1 MSGRIVLTLL
11 VGIHW
16 ILPFTPVNLHEETRI
31 VVASVGLGAAFLT
44 LLIWSLT
51 QAARAF
57 AAALGLL
64 VLVIAV
70 SATTGASPLLE
81 GAQIKLL
88 FLVGLSLAVV
98 KARVRAVP
106 EHSIRPHGSRGC
118 RRSG

>member
-1 MSGRIVLTLL
+1 MLSGRIVLTLL

-31 VVASVGLGAAFLT
+31 VVAGVVLGAAFLT
-44 LLIWSLT
+44 LLMWSYT
-51 QAARAF
+51 QAARAL

-81 GAQIKLL
+81 GAPIKLL
-88 FLVGLSLAVV
+88 FLLGLSLAVV
-98 KARVRAVP
+98 KARATG
-106 EHSIRPHGSRGC
+106 RP
-118 RRSG
+118 